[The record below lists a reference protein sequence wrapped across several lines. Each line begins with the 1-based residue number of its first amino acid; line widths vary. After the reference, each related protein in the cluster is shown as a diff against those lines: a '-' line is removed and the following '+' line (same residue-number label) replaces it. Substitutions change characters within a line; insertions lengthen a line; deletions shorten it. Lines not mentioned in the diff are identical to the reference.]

1 MPLHCPDVPDNVL
14 DPADAWPSKEEHMRK
29 YKELAGRF
37 VENMKRFVN
46 SKYKEQIEPVVHAGP
61 KV

>member
-1 MPLHCPDVPDNVL
+1 MY
-14 DPADAWPSKEEHMRK
+14 K

-37 VENMKRFVN
+37 IENMKRFVN
-46 SKYKEQIEPVVHAGP
+46 SQYKDLIEPVVYAGP